1 MKRKGFRLKL
11 YYILEDTN
19 YSNWLS
25 KLDQILL
32 SVLIVLDIS
41 CFILETS
48 QQLNQ
53 QYYWLFKGVAIFST
67 IVFTLEYGLRLWL
80 CTVERRFRHPWWG
93 RIRYA
98 LTPMAI
104 IDFISTFPFYLLLVF
119 HNLAFLKT
127 LRLLR
132 LARILKIG
140 RHSKSVRSLVR
151 VVISKQEELFITFSI
166 VSFLLI
172 IASSLMFFAE
182 HDAQPEVFSSI
193 PAAMWWGVVT
203 LTTVGYGDIYPV
215 TVIGKLLGASLAF
228 FGIGVFVLPAG
239 IVASGLAQEVQD
251 EIFPESLAQDEQK
264 PKLIEAPSNHLSA
277 EQLQQLAQYQQIQLD
292 AELLKHCL
300 QTAQNKLGS
309 IESSKDA
316 IDSWAMFLYLQAKQE
331 ITDLSQLS
339 TKTPTP

>member
-1 MKRKGFRLKL
+1 MKRQEFRRKL
-11 YYILEDTN
+11 YHVLENTN
-19 YSNWLS
+19 YSNWFS
-25 KLDQILL
+25 KSDQILL
-32 SVLIVLDIS
+32 SFLIILDIS
-41 CFILETS
+41 SFILETS

-67 IVFTLEYGLRLWL
+67 IVFTVEYGLRLWL

-104 IDFISTFPFYLLLVF
+104 VDFISTFPFYLLLVF

-151 VVISKQEELFITFSI
+151 VVISKQEELLITLSI
-166 VSFLLI
+166 ISFLLI

-182 HDAQPEVFSSI
+182 HDAQPDAFSSI
-193 PAAMWWGVVT
+193 PASMWWGVVT

-215 TVIGKLLGASLAF
+215 TLIGKLLGASLAF

-239 IVASGLAQEVQD
+239 IVASGFAEKLRQEIEPDSLNQ
-251 EIFPESLAQDEQK
+251 EERELES
-264 PKLIEAPSNHLSA
+264 IEAQHNCLSA
-277 EQLQQLAQYQQIQLD
+277 ERLKQLAQYQQIQID
-292 AELLKHCL
+292 AKLLKHCL
-300 QTAQNKLGS
+300 QTVQNELGS

-316 IDSWAMFLYLQAKQE
+316 IDSWAMLLYVQAKQE
-331 ITDLSQLS
+331 TYDCLKLAN
-339 TKTPTP
+339 KK

>member
-1 MKRKGFRLKL
+1 MKRAVFKHKL
-11 YYILEDTN
+11 YNILGDEN
-19 YSNWLS
+19 YSSWQA
-25 KLDQILL
+25 KLDRFLFSLL
-32 SVLIVLDIS
+32 IILDIS

-48 QQLNQ
+48 PSLNQ
-53 QYYWLFKGVAIFST
+53 NYFWLFRGIAVFST
-67 IVFTLEYGLRLWL
+67 IIFTLEYGLRLWL
-80 CTVERRFRHPWWG
+80 CTVERKFRHPLWG
-93 RIRYA
+93 RIRYGF
-98 LTPMAI
+98 TPMAI

-151 VVISKQEELFITFSI
+151 VVVSKQEELLVTLSI
-166 VSFLLI
+166 ISFLLI

-215 TVIGKLLGASLAF
+215 TVVGKLLGAGLAC

-239 IVASGLAQEVQD
+239 IVASGFAKEVSD
-251 EIFPESLAQDEQK
+251 D
-264 PKLIEAPSNHLSA
+264 LIP
-277 EQLQQLAQYQQIQLD
+277 EQLSEKQVWDAVEVELQSEDISSLSQPYEQIQAD
-292 AELLKHCL
+292 AKLLKYCL
-300 QTAQNKLGS
+300 HAANQEMASMELNQEEIN
-309 IESSKDA
+309 
-316 IDSWAMFLYLQAKQE
+316 SWAMFLYLQAKQE
-331 ITDLSQLS
+331 TTNHSEITN
-339 TKTPTP
+339 KY